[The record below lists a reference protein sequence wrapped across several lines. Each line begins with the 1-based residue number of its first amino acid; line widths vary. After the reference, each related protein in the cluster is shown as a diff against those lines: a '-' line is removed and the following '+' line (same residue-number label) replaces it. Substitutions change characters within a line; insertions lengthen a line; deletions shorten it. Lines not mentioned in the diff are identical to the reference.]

1 MLGHLLLEDLLQ
13 NYLNAFPDP
22 GLYAS
27 RFTLCSNSLFGVK
40 RLPPHSTHNLPD
52 VIRLPGKRQ
61 GVGRKGVGL
70 ERRGRASYPEAHTR
84 EGRANLG
91 GGMGKGGSKDRVAE
105 VDAAPGL
112 RGPAAPVGCGADVC
126 LAMPQ
131 PQD

>member
-52 VIRLPGKRQ
+52 VIFFRNLVSETWCPFLGKWGKGKEAGTRLMAVFLQHICSEVNTP
-61 GVGRKGVGL
+61 KGVVL
-70 ERRGRASYPEAHTR
+70 PF
-84 EGRANLG
+84 
-91 GGMGKGGSKDRVAE
+91 
-105 VDAAPGL
+105 
-112 RGPAAPVGCGADVC
+112 
-126 LAMPQ
+126 
-131 PQD
+131 